1 MEERRP
7 ISGGVE
13 GTSAVTQVRNDVQKE
28 LAFVHYGFVEGRKKK
43 SFKKTICSGCGV
55 CFSVASNC
63 FILRN

>member
-7 ISGGVE
+7 ISGGVK

-43 SFKKTICSGCGV
+43 
-55 CFSVASNC
+55 FSENHL
-63 FILRN
+63 LRLWRVFFSSI

>member
-7 ISGGVE
+7 ILCGVE

-28 LAFVHYGFVEGRKKK
+28 LVFVYYEFVRAGEK
-43 SFKKTICSGCGV
+43 SFKKMICSGCGV